1 MADQPTSP
9 LDDAPEEI
17 KLAVDLIYLLES
29 NEIDPEVALNALKI
43 VQNDLEN
50 KLKAICKS
58 CKICDGIFTFRLSN
72 EKEQMLIGTDNYTA
86 LCRNCYNLRK
96 NPEENV

>member
-9 LDDAPEEI
+9 LDDAPEEL

-50 KLKAICKS
+50 KLKAK
-58 CKICDGIFTFRLSN
+58 
-72 EKEQMLIGTDNYTA
+72 
-86 LCRNCYNLRK
+86 
-96 NPEENV
+96 